1 MTALVTFLFITST
14 IRKCN
19 YCSCFIVRIIILI
32 THRGSYFDIYICTY
46 DIYMCIYHIYTHIYH
61 IYICHIYTCIYDIHI
76 CMYDVITYCDIY
88 ICIYHMY
95 ISYMH
100 MYIRYYLKY
109 KECECV
115 EDTKESMTYFM
126 NPPTNPPTS
135 DSLERTHSV

>member
-1 MTALVTFLFITST
+1 
-14 IRKCN
+14 
-19 YCSCFIVRIIILI
+19 
-32 THRGSYFDIYICTY
+32 
-46 DIYMCIYHIYTHIYH
+46 
-61 IYICHIYTCIYDIHI
+61 
-76 CMYDVITYCDIY
+76 MYDVITYCDIY